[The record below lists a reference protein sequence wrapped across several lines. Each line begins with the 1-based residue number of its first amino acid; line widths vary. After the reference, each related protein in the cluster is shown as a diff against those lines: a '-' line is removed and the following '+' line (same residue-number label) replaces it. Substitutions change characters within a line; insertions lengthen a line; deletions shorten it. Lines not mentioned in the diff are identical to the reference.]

1 MCVSVC
7 VYNGERGAP
16 GIEYIEAS
24 NIFNFDQAPVIKRHC
39 CRFSKHKTRRH
50 NVFMTEQLQNILP
63 VQFSSVHHTVGLCA
77 FPARVSFFN
86 KVHFQL
92 DCGSRFVTL
101 STSKIEIML

>member
-1 MCVSVC
+1 M
-7 VYNGERGAP
+7 YNGERGAP
-16 GIEYIEAS
+16 GREYIESS

-39 CRFSKHKTRRH
+39 CRCSQAQDKTTH
-50 NVFMTEQLQNILP
+50 VFMTERLQNILP